1 MMINRTVERALNV
14 LDLIAESKG
23 GLTQAR
29 IAEQLEIPK
38 STLHSFLMALEA
50 KRYLKQ
56 DAHGVYTLDVAALA
70 LGNAYLDSTDL
81 SQDLRGALVMLLDE
95 LNVTAHLATLD
106 GPNMMYVDKLDPA
119 GNQIK
124 LASAIGTRLA
134 AHVTAAGRACL
145 MQLPAPRLQRF
156 MRYAL
161 ADGVTAVDL
170 DQLERELDVSRRRG
184 YEVDHGSFIAGVTT
198 VAVPISSPDHFSG
211 SLGVSYL
218 TGAIPVEEAVRVLV
232 GVARKTTEQVSMRS
246 IR

>member
-1 MMINRTVERALNV
+1 MKNRTVERALSV
-14 LDLIAESKG
+14 LELIAEAKG

-38 STLHSFLMALEA
+38 STLHSFLAALEG

-106 GPNMMYVDKLDPA
+106 GPSVMYVDKLDPA

-124 LASAIGTRLA
+124 LASAIGTRHA

-156 MRYAL
+156 MRYAM
-161 ADGVTAVDL
+161 AEGVAAVDL
-170 DQLERELDVSRRRG
+170 TQLERELEGARTLG
-184 YEVDHGSFIAGVTT
+184 YEVDHGSQIIGVTT
-198 VAVPISSPDHFSG
+198 VAVPICSPDHFSG

-218 TGAIPVEEAVRVLV
+218 TGAIAVEEVVRVLL
-232 GVARKTTEQVSMRS
+232 GVARKTTEHVSMRS